1 MCFSRGGNVVTEVK
15 PMEVK
20 KTQQGVASP
29 TIPREAVSKET
40 AAKGWNPKEFVGDI
54 KDELKKIS
62 WTSPEELKAYTQIVV
77 GATFVAGMGIYFI
90 DLLIQTCLNGLAF
103 IARLIAG

>member
-1 MCFSRGGNVVTEVK
+1 VVTEVK

-20 KTQQGVASP
+20 KSAHAASSTAP
-29 TIPREAVSKET
+29 STAQRDSASKE
-40 AAKGWNPKEFVGDI
+40 AALRRWKIREFVGEI
-54 KDELKKIS
+54 KEELRKIS

-77 GATFVAGMGIYFI
+77 VATFVSGMGIYLI
-90 DLLIQTCLNGLAF
+90 DLLIQFCLNGLAY

>member
-1 MCFSRGGNVVTEVK
+1 MEVK

-20 KTQQGVASP
+20 KQATQAVQKEATS
-29 TIPREAVSKET
+29 REVSSRET
-40 AAKGWNPKEFVGDI
+40 AMRGFKPKEFVGDI
-54 KDELKKIS
+54 KEELKKIT

-77 GATFVAGMGIYFI
+77 AATFFSGMSIYAI
-90 DLLIQTCLNGLAF
+90 DLLIQFFLNGLAV

>member
-1 MCFSRGGNVVTEVK
+1 MVTEVK

-20 KTQQGVASP
+20 KSQQVAASAAASK
-29 TIPREAVSKET
+29 EVSKE
-40 AAKGWNPKEFVGDI
+40 AALRRWRPKEFVGEI
-54 KDELKKIS
+54 KEELKKIS

-77 GATFVAGMGIYFI
+77 GATFFCGMGIYIADLFI
-90 DLLIQTCLNGLAF
+90 QFFLNGLAF